1 MSKKNIDNFSLIVIL
16 MLVLAIGSV
25 FCHFLTLSIKDNEA
39 IIESCKQQTTSN
51 TKLCKCIDKYNS
63 VNFCVEQYGDY

>member
-1 MSKKNIDNFSLIVIL
+1 MSKKKIDNFSLIVIL
-16 MLVLAIGSV
+16 MFVSAIGSV
-25 FCHFLTLSIKDNEA
+25 FCHFLTLSVDEA
-39 IIESCKQQTTSN
+39 IIKSCKQQTTSN